1 MSLPMLSRYARR
13 LLQQAV
19 EHHSDEEQHHSDEH
33 EEHHGDEHDEEQHHE
48 DEGHADEHH
57 SDEHHSDEHHS
68 DYHLGMEHYSDY
80 DGHGEYDENTLD
92 VRIIAIFA
100 ILVAGIIGALVP
112 LFFKV
117 RGVGA

>member
-1 MSLPMLSRYARR
+1 
-13 LLQQAV
+13 
-19 EHHSDEEQHHSDEH
+19 
-33 EEHHGDEHDEEQHHE
+33 
-48 DEGHADEHH
+48 
-57 SDEHHSDEHHS
+57 
-68 DYHLGMEHYSDY
+68 MEHYSDY